1 MKNMQEDILDF
12 WFKETQPQQWFQKN
26 EEFDELVRERFLES
40 YEMARKGHLDD
51 WKQDADGC
59 LALCLLL
66 DQFPRNMFRG
76 SPQSFA
82 SDGQALL
89 IAKYAISKGFDQV
102 LQPVKQRFIY
112 LPFEH
117 SESMTDQ
124 KRSLELFEKMKQED
138 PLSYEYAL
146 RHYKVIEEYGR
157 FPHRN
162 AILDRVSTPEEKE
175 YLSKP
180 GAGF

>member
-1 MKNMQEDILDF
+1 
-12 WFKETQPQQWFQKN
+12 
-26 EEFDELVRERFLES
+26 
-40 YEMARKGHLDD
+40 
-51 WKQDADGC
+51 
-59 LALCLLL
+59 
-66 DQFPRNMFRG
+66 
-76 SPQSFA
+76 
-82 SDGQALL
+82 L